1 LVHQNNKLQELGEA
15 VSSLENKKTILEQ
28 KKSRLNANY
37 KSFEKEISVIQIGLK
52 GLQYDM
58 NKLNDGLA
66 VNNEKR
72 GKLLN
77 ENVNIESEFGQKLK
91 VLERESVS
99 LEVQID
105 ALREEKADL
114 LNQII
119 ECEKQILL
127 WERNYQLER
136 EMQDALDPNV
146 GQSEIEDL
154 KK

>member
-1 LVHQNNKLQELGEA
+1 
-15 VSSLENKKTILEQ
+15 
-28 KKSRLNANY
+28 
-37 KSFEKEISVIQIGLK
+37 
-52 GLQYDM
+52 
-58 NKLNDGLA
+58 
-66 VNNEKR
+66 
-72 GKLLN
+72 
-77 ENVNIESEFGQKLK
+77 
-91 VLERESVS
+91 LERESVS

>member
-1 LVHQNNKLQELGEA
+1 
-15 VSSLENKKTILEQ
+15 
-28 KKSRLNANY
+28 
-37 KSFEKEISVIQIGLK
+37 
-52 GLQYDM
+52 M

-66 VNNEKR
+66 VNNDKR

-91 VLERESVS
+91 DLERESVT

-119 ECEKQILL
+119 ECERQILL